1 MEGVAMKEPSVA
13 EGFARAK
20 ASTADDWERAG
31 YPEAAAR
38 ALASGQ
44 LPRRLRQWPA
54 TPRYRVVELERGGMA
69 TEEAIAQ
76 VRVDWAEGK

>member
-1 MEGVAMKEPSVA
+1 MKEPSVA

-54 TPRYRVVELERGGMA
+54 YPRYRVVELEKDGMA
-69 TEEAIAQ
+69 TEDAVVM
-76 VRVDWAEGK
+76 VREEWACG